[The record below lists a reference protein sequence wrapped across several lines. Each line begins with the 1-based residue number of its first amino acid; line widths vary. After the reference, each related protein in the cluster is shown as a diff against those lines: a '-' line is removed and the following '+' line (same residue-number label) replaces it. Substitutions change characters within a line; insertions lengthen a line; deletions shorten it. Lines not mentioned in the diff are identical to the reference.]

1 MLSRG
6 RAAAADKASTPRT
19 WDLPRLLI
27 CFLLSVDSSCAQ
39 PADRNATSL
48 QREVS
53 PLVDSD
59 SPYIPFAN
67 ELAPKALWRTKFQ
80 ETSYPALKRF
90 SGICI
95 NSSEGN
101 MNAVVVGQAERRVQ
115 THHEWFYGHLGR
127 SATYVTWEEANAQ
140 LKSFQKPS
148 GGVDPGHTNGKGSVG
163 NEGWAWVEETTF
175 LKWECDEDFELAKQ
189 ADQRND
195 QYRSDENLMMANTA
209 VESCPWSIQTHPNP
223 AHALHYQVWPM
234 LMSLAHSVKFGSWQA
249 SRFVVAKGC
258 HDGTEEDLQLWA
270 EQYARTVR
278 NQLDSLRPASQRG
291 VNVSHLSSSLSFPPL
306 KTFDP
311 KGNYWGT
318 WATKAAFQVIR
329 KAQYP
334 VSFHR
339 CQKTDSKETHNHL
352 STLSYLETVPRVI
365 CYKHLLVTPW
375 NDKSDDRYME
385 EAGLSL
391 SRKTLLRFRK
401 GLFNHLG
408 LSSQD
413 GVQLAPSGQLRVLV
427 YDRLDA
433 PYNHMNGGRRALI
446 NGAKVAAW
454 IEEHRIWGQSLPW
467 NATSVRVTYL
477 RSMSSL
483 SWPAQVHLFHDTD
496 VLIAP
501 HGAHMSNAI
510 FMPLGAGIVEM
521 TAQCGKIKSFLG
533 KYHTIAALG
542 HRYKGITT
550 SWSISCTGCN
560 T

>member
-1 MLSRG
+1 MTG
-6 RAAAADKASTPRT
+6 T
-19 WDLPRLLI
+19 WR
-27 CFLLSVDSSCAQ
+27 SVLSCASG
-39 PADRNATSL
+39 RMGGKSRLGCEIIGVRL
-48 QREVS
+48 Q
-53 PLVDSD
+53 
-59 SPYIPFAN
+59 
-67 ELAPKALWRTKFQ
+67 
-80 ETSYPALKRF
+80 
-90 SGICI
+90 
-95 NSSEGN
+95 
-101 MNAVVVGQAERRVQ
+101 
-115 THHEWFYGHLGR
+115 
-127 SATYVTWEEANAQ
+127 
-140 LKSFQKPS
+140 
-148 GGVDPGHTNGKGSVG
+148 
-163 NEGWAWVEETTF
+163 
-175 LKWECDEDFELAKQ
+175 
-189 ADQRND
+189 
-195 QYRSDENLMMANTA
+195 
-209 VESCPWSIQTHPNP
+209 
-223 AHALHYQVWPM
+223 
-234 LMSLAHSVKFGSWQA
+234 
-249 SRFVVAKGC
+249 
-258 HDGTEEDLQLWA
+258 
-270 EQYARTVR
+270 
-278 NQLDSLRPASQRG
+278 
-291 VNVSHLSSSLSFPPL
+291 
-306 KTFDP
+306 
-311 KGNYWGT
+311 
-318 WATKAAFQVIR
+318 
-329 KAQYP
+329 
-334 VSFHR
+334 
-339 CQKTDSKETHNHL
+339 
-352 STLSYLETVPRVI
+352 
-365 CYKHLLVTPW
+365 
-375 NDKSDDRYME
+375 

-446 NGAKVAAW
+446 NGAKPVDMLSASPVLVPGRLCAQVAAW